1 MRKQTILSLAIISI
15 LPFAA
20 KADPIGP
27 AHVNS
32 GAVVATASAPYAIA
46 GEETGDTTNV
56 VSASYVKGA
65 YNDAISAINK
75 VNSDK
80 QDKLIDFESNN
91 PMYNKVVGSGLN
103 GVGNNLVYGSN
114 DEYAAMTDDIARQA
128 TNNETG
134 NLNEILISAGGAFNV
149 VREAGQD
156 LQEHID
162 TKQNKLTTHYGDSIP
177 STVLDYVGNHLG
189 NVAYAAALG
198 DTTAVNRYTD
208 TINNIVEPQSLVTTY
223 AVIDAFMATGIALN
237 NKRVS
242 ALDTWGSNHT
252 AEVALINH
260 Q

>member
-91 PMYNKVVGSGLN
+91 PMYNKVVGSSFNAG

-128 TNNETG
+128 TDNETG
-134 NLNEILISAGGAFNV
+134 NLEEVLISAGGAFAI
-149 VREAGQD
+149 VRDAGHI
-156 LQEHID
+156 LQSNID
-162 TKQNKLTTHYGDSIP
+162 TVQNS
-177 STVLDYVGNHLG
+177 V
-189 NVAYAAALG
+189 
-198 DTTAVNRYTD
+198 
-208 TINNIVEPQSLVTTY
+208 
-223 AVIDAFMATGIALN
+223 N